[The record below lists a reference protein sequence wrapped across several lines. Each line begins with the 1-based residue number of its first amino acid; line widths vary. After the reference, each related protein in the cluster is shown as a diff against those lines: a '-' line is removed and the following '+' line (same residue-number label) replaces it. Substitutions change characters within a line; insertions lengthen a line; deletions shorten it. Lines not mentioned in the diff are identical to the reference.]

1 VDLHITELKRPLSA
15 AAKQSIFAWVTAY
28 NKYVSSFFI
37 NNFCF
42 LTAHCFGREYL
53 DTVIETLECIHHA
66 IFPEHHGSVTEY
78 LADWI
83 KCDFD
88 ITGIPEG

>member
-1 VDLHITELKRPLSA
+1 MASGYGIKARNVW
-15 AAKQSIFAWVTAY
+15 QSIPTRATGY

-37 NNFCF
+37 NNFYF
-42 LTAHCFGREYL
+42 PTAHCFGREHV
-53 DTVIETLECIHHA
+53 DMVIETLERIHHE

-83 KCDFD
+83 KRDFD
-88 ITGIPEG
+88 ITGTTGG